1 MTGNTWILGRLR
13 RISESSSTELLSIR
27 SFRAYFLGNLT
38 NTTGVEMRVM
48 AQSWLGGSQVMVGAA
63 IGLRFIPAII
73 IGLMAGVWVDRL
85 GGRFV
90 LLWERGLLL
99 GLAAVTAALVLTDT
113 VTVWHVVLVSVISS
127 TLMSAGA
134 PAMHSMVT
142 YIVPRSSLRA
152 ANSLN
157 QLSMSSARMLGPMGA
172 GFLLA
177 AYGLGSPWL
186 ALIGLYAISVAATWT
201 LPKSEPK
208 TDSGESVLASIK
220 SGIKYVKS
228 DLIVRRIMLLAFS
241 AVFAGAIT
249 PIIIVYAR
257 DRFDAGETGLGMMM
271 AAGVIGSAI
280 GAGLI
285 ASIGGRAKTW
295 ITMLLTVATY
305 SAAMIVF
312 GFSTNFLLPLVMVFF
327 TGITAAIWITVVV
340 TLLQTVSDPK
350 MLGRVM
356 SLYVLS
362 IQTYFLSAMIGA
374 WVGQQ
379 IGNDIMLVLAGV
391 GFFGMHAILMVMSP
405 ALRKV

>member
-1 MTGNTWILGRLR
+1 
-13 RISESSSTELLSIR
+13 
-27 SFRAYFLGNLT
+27 
-38 NTTGVEMRVM
+38 
-48 AQSWLGGSQVMVGAA
+48 
-63 IGLRFIPAII
+63 
-73 IGLMAGVWVDRL
+73 
-85 GGRFV
+85 
-90 LLWERGLLL
+90 
-99 GLAAVTAALVLTDT
+99 
-113 VTVWHVVLVSVISS
+113 
-127 TLMSAGA
+127 
-134 PAMHSMVT
+134 
-142 YIVPRSSLRA
+142 
-152 ANSLN
+152 
-157 QLSMSSARMLGPMGA
+157 
-172 GFLLA
+172 
-177 AYGLGSPWL
+177 
-186 ALIGLYAISVAATWT
+186 
-201 LPKSEPK
+201 
-208 TDSGESVLASIK
+208 
-220 SGIKYVKS
+220 
-228 DLIVRRIMLLAFS
+228 MLLAFS

-362 IQTYFLSAMIGA
+362 IQTFFLSAMIGA

>member
-1 MTGNTWILGRLR
+1 
-13 RISESSSTELLSIR
+13 
-27 SFRAYFLGNLT
+27 
-38 NTTGVEMRVM
+38 MRVM

-113 VTVWHVVLVSVISS
+113 VTVWHVVLLSVISS

-228 DLIVRRIMLLAFS
+228 DPIVRRIMLLAFS

-362 IQTYFLSAMIGA
+362 IQTFFLSAMIGA